1 VGRRRSSPSVEPR
14 GGARLGSGRD
24 GLALRGRLRTN
35 LSGHGTAARV
45 APRRRA
51 RRRDD
56 ARGVGDPGASMT
68 LDDPALHARTDPHRA
83 REALSAF
90 PDQCRAAL
98 TLSATPPLSLPRPTL
113 VVLVGM
119 GGSAAGAELIA
130 GCAAERLDVPIV
142 VHRGYGLPPTA
153 NGKTLVVA
161 SSYSGDT
168 AEVLS
173 AAEAALARGVPLVA
187 LTAGGRLEALAA
199 ARGLPRVKL
208 PDGLMPRMALGYLF
222 FPSLRILCDAGLAI
236 ATDAEIAEAVD
247 VVGALAAELG
257 PARPTAQNEAKR
269 LALAIGA
276 RLPVLYGGPSTGGVA
291 YRWKTEVEENA
302 KRFAIAG
309 TLPEMNHNE
318 LEAWRA
324 PAAGSMHAVLL
335 RDTDESPEIARR
347 FVILRELI
355 AAAAGGASECRAR
368 GAGRPARLLGLAYL
382 GAWTSYYLAV
392 GQDTDPWPIPALD
405 EMKRRLSAP

>member
-1 VGRRRSSPSVEPR
+1 
-14 GGARLGSGRD
+14 
-24 GLALRGRLRTN
+24 
-35 LSGHGTAARV
+35 
-45 APRRRA
+45 
-51 RRRDD
+51 
-56 ARGVGDPGASMT
+56 MT
-68 LDDPALHARTDPHRA
+68 LDDPALHERTDPHRA
-83 REALSAF
+83 REALAAF
-90 PDQCRAAL
+90 PAQCRAAL
-98 TLSATPPLSLPRPTL
+98 ALSATPLMSFPRPTL
-113 VVLVGM
+113 VVLAGM

-153 NGKTLVVA
+153 NGSTLVVA

-173 AAEAALARGVPLVA
+173 AAEAALARGVPMVA

-222 FPSLRILCDAGLAI
+222 FSSLRVLRDAGLAV
-236 ATDAEIAEAVD
+236 AGDAEIAEAVD

-276 RLPVLYGGPSTGGVA
+276 RLPAFYGGPSTGGVA

-309 TLPEMNHNE
+309 AVPEMNHNE
-318 LEAWRA
+318 IEAWRT
-324 PAAGSMHAVLL
+324 PAGATMHAVFL
-335 RDTDESPEIARR
+335 RDRDEPPEIAQR
-347 FVILRELI
+347 FAVMRDMI
-355 AAAAGGASECRAR
+355 AAAGGGVSECATRGVGRA
-368 GAGRPARLLGLAYL
+368 ARLLGLAYL
-382 GAWTSYYLAV
+382 GAWTSYYAAV
-392 GQDTDPWPIPALD
+392 GAGTDPWPIPVLD
-405 EMKRRLSAP
+405 EMKRRLRDP

>member
-1 VGRRRSSPSVEPR
+1 MMLDEPE
-14 GGARLGSGRD
+14 LFE
-24 GLALRGRLRTN
+24 
-35 LSGHGTAARV
+35 
-45 APRRRA
+45 RA
-51 RRRDD
+51 
-56 ARGVGDPGASMT
+56 
-68 LDDPALHARTDPHRA
+68 DPHRA
-83 REALSAF
+83 RDVLSEF
-90 PDQCRAAL
+90 PAQCRTAL
-98 TLSATPPLSLPRPTL
+98 KLSATPALSIARPAL
-113 VVLVGM
+113 VVLAGM
-119 GGSAAGAELIA
+119 GGSAAGAELIV
-130 GCAAERLDVPIV
+130 GCAARLDVPII
-142 VHRGYGLPPTA
+142 VHRGYGLPATA
-153 NGKTLVVA
+153 GRRTLVVA
-161 SSYSGDT
+161 SSYSGET

-173 AAEAALARGVPLVA
+173 AAETALERGVPIVM
-187 LTAGGRLEALAA
+187 LTAGGRLEAMAA
-199 ARGLPRVKL
+199 GRGLPRVKL

-222 FPSLRILCDAGLAI
+222 FPTLRILADAGLAI
-236 ATDAEIAEAVD
+236 ASDAEIDEAIE
-247 VVGALAAELG
+247 VVTALARDLV
-257 PARPTAQNEAKR
+257 PTQPVARNEAKR

-276 RLPVLYGGPSTGGVA
+276 RLPVFYGGPSTGGVA

-309 TLPEMNHNE
+309 ALPEMNHNE

-347 FVILRELI
+347 FAILRELI

-392 GQDTDPWPIPALD
+392 GRDTDPWPIPALD

>member
-1 VGRRRSSPSVEPR
+1 
-14 GGARLGSGRD
+14 
-24 GLALRGRLRTN
+24 
-35 LSGHGTAARV
+35 
-45 APRRRA
+45 
-51 RRRDD
+51 
-56 ARGVGDPGASMT
+56 MM
-68 LDDPALHARTDPHRA
+68 LDDPELFERADPHRA
-83 REALSAF
+83 RDVLSEF
-90 PDQCRAAL
+90 PAQCRAAL
-98 TLSATPPLSLPRPTL
+98 KLSATPALSIARPAL
-113 VVLVGM
+113 VVLAGM

-130 GCAAERLDVPIV
+130 GCAAAKLDVPII
-142 VHRGYGLPPTA
+142 VHRGYGLPA
-153 NGKTLVVA
+153 VAGKRALVVA
-161 SSYSGDT
+161 SSYSGNT
-168 AEVLS
+168 EEVLS
-173 AAEAALARGVPLVA
+173 AAETALEREVPIVM
-187 LTAGGRLEALAA
+187 LTAGGRLGALAMGQ
-199 ARGLPRVKL
+199 GLPRVKL

-222 FPSLRILCDAGLAI
+222 FPALRILADAGLAI
-236 ATDAEIAEAVD
+236 ASDAEIAEALEMVT
-247 VVGALAAELG
+247 ALAAELA
-257 PARPTAQNEAKR
+257 PARPAAQNEAKR

-276 RLPVLYGGPSTGGVA
+276 RLPVFYGGPSTGGVA

-309 TLPEMNHNE
+309 ALPEMNHNE
-318 LEAWRA
+318 LEAWRT

>member
-1 VGRRRSSPSVEPR
+1 
-14 GGARLGSGRD
+14 
-24 GLALRGRLRTN
+24 
-35 LSGHGTAARV
+35 
-45 APRRRA
+45 
-51 RRRDD
+51 
-56 ARGVGDPGASMT
+56 M
-68 LDDPALHARTDPHRA
+68 
-83 REALSAF
+83 
-90 PDQCRAAL
+90 
-98 TLSATPPLSLPRPTL
+98 
-113 VVLVGM
+113 
-119 GGSAAGAELIA
+119 AAG
-130 GCAAERLDVPIV
+130 
-142 VHRGYGLPPTA
+142 
-153 NGKTLVVA
+153 
-161 SSYSGDT
+161 
-168 AEVLS
+168 
-173 AAEAALARGVPLVA
+173 
-187 LTAGGRLEALAA
+187 
-199 ARGLPRVKL
+199 RGLPRVKL

-222 FPSLRILCDAGLAI
+222 FPTLRILADAGLAI
-236 ATDAEIAEAVD
+236 ASDTEIDEAIE
-247 VVGALAAELG
+247 VVTALARDLV
-257 PARPTAQNEAKR
+257 PTQPVARNEAKR

-276 RLPVLYGGPSTGGVA
+276 RLPVFYGGPSTGGVA

-309 TLPEMNHNE
+309 ALPEMNHNE

>member
-1 VGRRRSSPSVEPR
+1 
-14 GGARLGSGRD
+14 
-24 GLALRGRLRTN
+24 
-35 LSGHGTAARV
+35 
-45 APRRRA
+45 
-51 RRRDD
+51 
-56 ARGVGDPGASMT
+56 MT
-68 LDDPALHARTDPHRA
+68 LDDPVLHERTDPHRV
-83 REALSAF
+83 REALAAF
-90 PDQCRAAL
+90 PAQCRAAL
-98 TLSATPPLSLPRPTL
+98 VLSATPALSLPRPTL

-153 NGKTLVVA
+153 NASTLVVA

-173 AAEAALARGVPLVA
+173 AAEAALARGVPMVA

-199 ARGLPRVKL
+199 ARGLPHVKL

-276 RLPVLYGGPSTGGVA
+276 RLPAFYGGPSTGGVA

-309 TLPEMNHNE
+309 AVPEMNHNE
-318 LEAWRA
+318 IEAWRT
-324 PAAGSMHAVLL
+324 PAGATMHAVFL
-335 RDTDESPEIARR
+335 RDRDEPPEIAQR
-347 FVILRELI
+347 FAVMRDMI
-355 AAAAGGASECRAR
+355 AAAGGGVSECATRGVGRA
-368 GAGRPARLLGLAYL
+368 ARLLGLAYL
-382 GAWTSYYLAV
+382 GAWTSYYAAV
-392 GQDTDPWPIPALD
+392 GAGTDPWPIPVLD
-405 EMKRRLSAP
+405 EMKRRLRDP